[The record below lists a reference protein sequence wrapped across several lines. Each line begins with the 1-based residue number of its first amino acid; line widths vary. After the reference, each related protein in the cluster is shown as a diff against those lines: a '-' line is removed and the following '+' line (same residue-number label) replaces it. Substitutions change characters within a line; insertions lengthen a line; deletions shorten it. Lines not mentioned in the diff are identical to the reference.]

1 MVLGPGTGM
10 GGPGIGGT
18 GIGGTGLGMLPGLD
32 LRRDK

>member
-1 MVLGPGTGM
+1 MVLGSGTGM

-18 GIGGTGLGMLPGLD
+18 GLGGTGLGMLPGLD

>member
-1 MVLGPGTGM
+1 MILGPGSGM

-18 GIGGTGLGMLPGLD
+18 GLGGTGLGMMLGLD

>member
-1 MVLGPGTGM
+1 MILGPGTGM

-18 GIGGTGLGMLPGLD
+18 GLGGTGLGMLPGLD

>member
-18 GIGGTGLGMLPGLD
+18 GLGGTGLGMLPGLD

>member
-18 GIGGTGLGMLPGLD
+18 GLGGTGIGMLPGLD
-32 LRRDK
+32 LRR

>member
-1 MVLGPGTGM
+1 MVLGSGTGM